1 MFTGI
6 IECTGKVAGTRAT
19 TAGLRIAIQPGFP
32 ASDVRVGDSVAVNG
46 ACLTA
51 AAVGSNAVEF
61 DVVPETLSESNL
73 GQLRTGSRVNLER
86 SLRLGD
92 RIGGHLVTGHVD
104 GLASVVEP
112 ASPGGGLLRLRY
124 PRELSSM
131 IAEKGSVAVEGVSLT
146 VASVGGDVFSVAVI
160 PLTLE
165 ATTLGRVRAG
175 RDLNLE
181 VDILARYVAR
191 QIGREQGKGGR
202 VTEEWMRNEGYV

>member
-1 MFTGI
+1 MFTGLVEEVGRI
-6 IECTGKVAGTRAT
+6 GDVRRGSGAVH
-19 TAGLRIAIQPGFP
+19 LRIEAD
-32 ASDVRVGDSVAVNG
+32 DVLEGMRVGDSVCVSG
-46 ACLTA
+46 ACLSVTRKDDRTFE
-51 AAVGSNAVEF
+51 V
-61 DVVPETLSESNL
+61 DVVPETVGRTNLLSLKIGDE
-73 GQLRTGSRVNLER
+73 VNLER